1 MRLQAHG
8 LLTGDDMFGLDL
20 FMRFEASTIRIA

>member
-8 LLTGDDMFGLDL
+8 LLTGDHMFGLDL
-20 FMRFEASTIRIA
+20 FMRFEASTAQTA